1 MDVFLTESKGD
12 PWHTSHEVTLL
23 EHDWLVVTE
32 LDPSLKG
39 RIGALEGMSAYSRE
53 SLPRHRRSPHQVSL
67 LAQLHELSW

>member
-12 PWHTSHEVTLL
+12 PWYTSREESLL

-39 RIGALEGMSAYSRE
+39 RIGALEGMSAYSRV

-67 LAQLHELSW
+67 LAQLHGLSW